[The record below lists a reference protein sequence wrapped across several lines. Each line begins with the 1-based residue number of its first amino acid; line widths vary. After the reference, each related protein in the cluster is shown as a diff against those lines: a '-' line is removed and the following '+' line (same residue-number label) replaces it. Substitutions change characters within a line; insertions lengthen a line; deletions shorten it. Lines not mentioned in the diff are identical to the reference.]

1 MYYIENTEILL
12 LDPKEYG
19 LSQRT
24 LIGLYAD
31 RHFVLIKDRKSR
43 IIMKDG
49 KQILEQIE
57 KIKSRAPE
65 TETNLATNAPVCGKT
80 TKLLNEKGITIY
92 SLEN

>member
-1 MYYIENTEILL
+1 MLL
-12 LDPKEYG
+12 LDPKEFS
-19 LSQRT
+19 LSPLT
-24 LIGLYAD
+24 VIGKYSYNHL
-31 RHFVLIKDRKSR
+31 VLIKDRKSR

-65 TETNLATNAPVCGKT
+65 TEINLATNAPVCEKT

-92 SLEN
+92 SLENYKCPELNK